1 MRVMVTGVSG
11 FLGIAV
17 ALELLEQG
25 HEVLG
30 VSRSSPVVPPG
41 ARLASTSLDLC
52 DRAVVRAILRETRP
66 DVLIHLATSFRS
78 GVDHNDAAKQDIQ
91 MWRNLTSAGLFDR
104 VVIASTELG
113 KSVSDQLTAFQ
124 QAYVGSKIRLERDAL
139 NFYQDTN
146 TPTVLCRFPHLA
158 GATEH
163 VRDRNLSRI
172 LNKLLR
178 SALSDSQKPIDIYVP
193 YQTAL
198 RYMHVQTASEIIA
211 NRVTQFE
218 GFAINECG
226 ADAVAIDFAELVHVV
241 GRIVGKAPN
250 VTWSQGASSEQHVV
264 DGWRLGKAERLVR
277 DTLAWIVEEESKGG
291 HE

>member
-1 MRVMVTGVSG
+1 MVTGVSG
-11 FLGIAV
+11 FLGTAV

-52 DRAVVRAILRETRP
+52 DRLAVRAVLRETRP
-66 DVLIHLATSFRS
+66 DVLIHLATSFRT
-78 GVDHNDAAKQDIQ
+78 GVDHGDAAKQDIQ
-91 MWRNLTSAGLFDR
+91 MRRNLTSAGLFDR

-113 KSVSDQLTAFQ
+113 KSVNDQLTTFQ
-124 QAYVGSKIRLERDAL
+124 QAYVNSKVRLERDAL

-163 VRDRNLSRI
+163 VRDRNYSRI

-178 SALSDSQKPIDIYVP
+178 SAVGDNQSSIDIYVP
-193 YQTAL
+193 YQATL
-198 RYMHVQTASEIIA
+198 RYMHIQTTARDCCQQGYQVRGICDK
-211 NRVTQFE
+211 RVRRR
-218 GFAINECG
+218 CG
-226 ADAVAIDFAELVHVV
+226 CD
-241 GRIVGKAPN
+241 
-250 VTWSQGASSEQHVV
+250 
-264 DGWRLGKAERLVR
+264 
-277 DTLAWIVEEESKGG
+277 
-291 HE
+291 

>member
-1 MRVMVTGVSG
+1 MKTRGS
-11 FLGIAV
+11 LS
-17 ALELLEQG
+17 L
-25 HEVLG
+25 
-30 VSRSSPVVPPG
+30 PG

-52 DRAVVRAILRETRP
+52 DRVAVRAVLRETRP
-66 DVLIHLATSFRS
+66 DVLIHLATSFRT
-78 GVDHNDAAKQDIQ
+78 GVEHSDAAKQDTQ

-113 KSVSDQLTAFQ
+113 KSVSDQMTAFQ
-124 QAYVGSKIRLERDAL
+124 QAYVDSKIRLERDAL

-163 VRDRNLSRI
+163 VRDRNYNRI

-178 SALSDSQKPIDIYVP
+178 PAVSGNQKPIDIYVP
-193 YQTAL
+193 YQTTL
-198 RYMHVQTASEIIA
+198 RYMHVQTASEIIV
-211 NRVTQFE
+211 NRVARFE

-241 GRIVGKAPN
+241 DRIVGKTPN
-250 VTWSQGASSEQHVV
+250 VTWSQGAPSGQHVV
-264 DGWRLGKAERLVR
+264 GGWRLGKAERLVR
-277 DTLAWIVEEESKGG
+277 DTLAWIAEEEEFEDGQV
-291 HE
+291 